1 MRAVSLV
8 PSGTLL
14 LRALGVEPVGVSH
27 SCPNPTG
34 LPVLT
39 ESLIPQ
45 GLSQEEI
52 DRKVRE
58 AYARGLS
65 LYRVRTERLQAL
77 APDLLVT
84 QGVCEV
90 CAPTPGEVGQAL
102 AFLPRRPEVVVLQ
115 GTRLRD
121 LFRDLLRLG
130 EALGREGEAKRLA
143 RRLEASLQ
151 DLPPPLEPPPGVVFL
166 EWLDP
171 PYLGGHWVAEAVA
184 LAGGRYLGPGPG
196 APSRRARPEELPE
209 AQVVFLAFCGFGLPE
224 ALQAVEAH
232 LARGGWLGG
241 YLRGK
246 QAFLLDAG
254 PFHALTPL
262 TVEGVA
268 RLARLLRGEGAEGAY
283 ALAP

>member
-1 MRAVSLV
+1 MRAASLV

-77 APDLLVT
+77 APDLL
-84 QGVCEV
+84 
-90 CAPTPGEVGQAL
+90 
-102 AFLPRRPEVVVLQ
+102 
-115 GTRLRD
+115 
-121 LFRDLLRLG
+121 RLG
-130 EALGREGEAKRLA
+130 KALGREVEAEGLA
-143 RRLEASLQ
+143 RRLEAALR

-224 ALQAVEAH
+224 ALRAVEVH

-246 QAFLLDAG
+246 RAFLLDAG

-268 RLARLLRGEGAEGAY
+268 RLARLLRGEAAEGAY
-283 ALAP
+283 ALAL